1 MSTQP
6 PPQEQALSWQTE
18 MPLLTSRF
26 FLYDF
31 AKVILITGAIFYLIL
46 LITFAA
52 SSGLEHIGQM
62 TAVIVMILGGIAFL
76 FAMISL
82 VFFTNRWPM
91 AYALSSRGLTW
102 QSKSTRGRRA
112 NRVAMLVGVLAGKPG
127 MVGAGLLATSE
138 EQGWMSWQTIRRVK
152 AYPEQRV
159 ISIRNSWRVV
169 IRLFCNPDNFDTV
182 LQTAEYYTGR
192 MAEIAA
198 SGELP
203 QTGRPP
209 VAIFELLRRAALLGG
224 ICAAAWLALDS
235 QRILVQVQRAD
246 FEQDYAREYSPTPPP
261 SRLLKGDERPLID
274 RSQESTSLRQFI
286 AESTENRLLASS
298 DPQWAA
304 VFASLP
310 ADGHWMSIDDP
321 ALASLRG
328 SMADIY
334 SRSQW
339 ISMYLPVNVSGSQ
352 RYLEFRYE
360 TDPRG
365 SHAPSTLIYPRRSMA
380 WLYCLGGLVIYA
392 ILPWA
397 KRSAWMIAYDAL
409 CPVALDFLGVV
420 IAGFFFAL
428 PLYAS
433 RSIDEALSG
442 DFGLTLFLW
451 AMALIG
457 VLILFWSARCAA
469 TAILVEQ
476 GQMRIRHLSGASIC
490 SFAEIASAQALAPRG
505 IWSAVRIAT
514 RAGKAYTFR
523 FGPLCRFER
532 LLDGLRYAG
541 VPLQPPPG

>member
-6 PPQEQALSWQTE
+6 PPQEQALTWQTE

-31 AKVILITGAIFYLIL
+31 AKVILITGGIFYLIL
-46 LITFAA
+46 LIIFAA

-62 TAVIVMILGGIAFL
+62 TAVIALILGGMAFL

-91 AYALSSRGLTW
+91 AYALSSRGLVW
-102 QSKSTRGRRA
+102 ESKSTRGRRA

-127 MVGAGLLATSE
+127 VVGAGLLAASE
-138 EQGWMSWQTIRRVK
+138 EKGWLSWQTIRRVK

-159 ISIRNSWRVV
+159 LSIRNSWRVV
-169 IRLFCNPDNFDTV
+169 IRLYCNPDNFDIA

-192 MAEIAA
+192 KAELPT
-198 SGELP
+198 SRELP
-203 QTGRPP
+203 QSGRPP

-224 ICAAAWLALDS
+224 ICAAVWLTLDS
-235 QRILVQVQRAD
+235 QRILVHVQRAD
-246 FEQDYAREYSPTPPP
+246 FEQDYAKEYSPAPRA
-261 SRLLKGDERPLID
+261 RLLEEDERPLID

-286 AESTENRLLASS
+286 ADSTRNRLLASTDS
-298 DPQWAA
+298 RWATQ
-304 VFASLP
+304 FQSLP
-310 ADGHWMSIDDP
+310 ADGRWMSIDDP
-321 ALASLRG
+321 SLASLRG
-328 SMADIY
+328 SMADIFA
-334 SRSQW
+334 RSQW
-339 ISMYLPVNVSGSQ
+339 ISMYLPVTVSGSE

-365 SHAPSTLIYPRRSMA
+365 SHAPEPLIYPRRSMA
-380 WLYCLGGLVIYA
+380 WLYSLGGLVIYA

-397 KRSAWMIAYDAL
+397 KRSAWMIAYDTI
-409 CPVALDFLGVV
+409 CMVVLDFLGVV

-433 RSIDEALSG
+433 DSIGEALAG

-457 VLILFWSARCAA
+457 VLILFWSARSAA
-469 TAILVEQ
+469 TAIFVEQ

-490 SFAEIASAQALAPRG
+490 SFAEIASAESLAPRG

-514 RAGKAYTFR
+514 RAGKAYTFK